1 MLPFGRECYSF
12 TPHFVSLDTQE
23 EKKVAKLDGLFGCS
37 IHATMIGAKL
47 DFRGI
52 RLSQREYNLPIY
64 LQRKNH
70 LRASVLIAQN
80 RKEHCQAVPSV
91 GYVGVYRKPLD
102 SQRTKELNGK
112 KESHNGHNVRG
123 SLQVYQRDCIR
134 NWIESWALQCSLLF
148 PWAIA

>member
-1 MLPFGRECYSF
+1 MLAFGRRCYLIS
-12 TPHFVSLDTQE
+12 PHFVSSDTQE
-23 EKKVAKLDGLFGCS
+23 EKKVAQLDGLFGCS

-102 SQRTKELNGK
+102 SQHTKEL
-112 KESHNGHNVRG
+112 KE
-123 SLQVYQRDCIR
+123 
-134 NWIESWALQCSLLF
+134 
-148 PWAIA
+148 